1 MSGEIGDDIDSP
13 EFDDYDIGGDDD
25 DEPFRPYRGR
35 MPLAPMRLVAAANAL
50 VGIGEERGD
59 SRSESRG
66 AFVDLILGEMH
77 CAPQREPQSERV
89 PWDTAFVGHVGYW
102 SHFDQCTEKSFWP
115 LPPTPRVEELAQYA
129 SICGAMRTVPLEGD
143 VYLLWSPARKEFV
156 RSGIIVTIEHI
167 ERLSDG
173 SMGYRC
179 VTIDG
184 DSDAIAAAVGTKV
197 LRSDRVLSAAAG
209 DRFIRWTAMDG
220 RDENQEAI
228 NIAVDASSLREAA

>member
-1 MSGEIGDDIDSP
+1 MSE
-13 EFDDYDIGGDDD
+13 E
-25 DEPFRPYRGR
+25 EPFRPYRGR
-35 MPLAPMRLVAAANAL
+35 MPLAPIRLVAAANAL
-50 VGIGEERGD
+50 VSFGEELGD
-59 SRSESRG
+59 TGSPSRSPSRG

-77 CAPQREPQSERV
+77 CVPHGAPQSERV
-89 PWDTAFVGHVGYW
+89 PWDTAFVSHVGYW
-102 SHFDQCTEKSFWP
+102 SHFDQCSETSFWP
-115 LPPTPRVEELAQYA
+115 LPPTHRAEELAQYA
-129 SICGAMRTVPLEGD
+129 SICGAMRTVPLDGD

-156 RSGIIVTIEHI
+156 RSGIIVSIEHI
-167 ERLSDG
+167 ERVSDG

-197 LRSDRVLSAAAG
+197 LRSERVLSAAAG

-228 NIAVDASSLREAA
+228 NIAVDAASFREAA